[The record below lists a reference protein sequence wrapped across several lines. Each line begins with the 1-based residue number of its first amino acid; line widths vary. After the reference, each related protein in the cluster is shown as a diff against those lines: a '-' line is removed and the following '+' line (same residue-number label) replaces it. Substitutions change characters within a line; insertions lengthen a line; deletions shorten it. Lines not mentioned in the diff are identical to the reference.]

1 MERVGACRKIFGL
14 CRVTQGKYMVG
25 GVTIKQLEKK
35 VKRCFSVGKK
45 SEHANEVHS
54 MYYVAELHNSSPL
67 LFRKRQDNY

>member
-1 MERVGACRKIFGL
+1 
-14 CRVTQGKYMVG
+14 MVG

-67 LFRKRQDNY
+67 LFLKRQDNY